1 MRNGVCMVVLYGPN
15 GCRKFVS
22 LWLKEL
28 YNTKDKRKQRKNL
41 EISTAFKLSGNKEFQ
56 SKKYAAS
63 LELYT
68 KSALYAPANSIDLS
82 IAIAN
87 RSASLFYLDRWQVNI
102 EIL

>member
-1 MRNGVCMVVLYGPN
+1 M
-15 GCRKFVS
+15 S
-22 LWLKEL
+22 LWLKDL

-68 KSALYAPANSIDLS
+68 NSALYAPSNSIDLS

-87 RSASLFYLDRWQVNI
+87 RSASLFYLDRWQVNRETLVQTI
-102 EIL
+102 YITLLFLFL